1 MEKERTEYNLTKL
14 KDLTGDDREAIKH
27 FTRLFIDHTIGMD
40 LPLLKGSVHEGNW
53 QEASQIA
60 HRMKASIDLFGIDKA
75 SKAIR
80 FIEHNGK
87 AEQRIE
93 DLQKEVEALDEY
105 LNNLRA
111 PLTSLL
117 QE

>member
-1 MEKERTEYNLTKL
+1 MEKKPTEYNLTKL
-14 KDLTGDDREAIKH
+14 KDLTGDNRDTIKQ

-40 LPLLKGSVHEGNW
+40 LPLLRGSVHERNW

-75 SKAIR
+75 SEAIR

-87 AEQRIE
+87 AKQRTE
-93 DLQKEVEALDEY
+93 DLQKETEALDEY
-105 LNNLRA
+105 LNSVRA